1 MKTFFFVLGQLVLF
15 GLFTAIFFVGS
26 FLGLL
31 HRDPFPMH
39 WFLTHPTPTT
49 VRYFVPTGL
58 ILMSGLYC
66 LIFLMEA
73 AARKV
78 RTAGLWT
85 TVVYLLALVVG
96 LVEKFGFATH
106 DLR

>member
-1 MKTFFFVLGQLVLF
+1 MKTSFFVLGQLILF
-15 GLFTAIFFVGS
+15 GLFTAIFFLGS
-26 FLGLL
+26 FLGVL
-31 HRDPFPMH
+31 HRDPFPMQ
-39 WFLTHPTPTT
+39 WFVTHPAPGV

-58 ILMSGLYC
+58 ILMSGVYC
-66 LIFLMEA
+66 LVFLVEA
-73 AARKV
+73 AARRV

-85 TVVYLLALVVG
+85 TIVYLLALVVG

>member
-1 MKTFFFVLGQLVLF
+1 MKTFWFILGQLLLF
-15 GLFTAIFFVGS
+15 GLFLAIFFVGS

-31 HRDPFPMH
+31 HRDPFPMQ

-49 VRYFVPTGL
+49 VRYFVPAGFL
-58 ILMSGLYC
+58 LMSGLYC
-66 LIFLMEA
+66 VIFIAEA
-73 AARKV
+73 AAHKV

-85 TVVYLLALVVG
+85 TIMYLLALVVG
-96 LVEKFGFATH
+96 LVEKFGFTTR

>member
-1 MKTFFFVLGQLVLF
+1 MKTFLFVLGQVILF
-15 GLFTAIFFVGS
+15 CVFTSLFFVGS

-31 HRDPFPMH
+31 HRDPFPMK
-39 WFLTHPTPTT
+39 WFLTHPTPMTI
-49 VRYFVPTGL
+49 RYFVPTGL
-58 ILMSGLYC
+58 ILMSGFYC
-66 LIFLMEA
+66 LVFLMEA

-85 TVVYLLALVVG
+85 TFVFLLALFVGVV
-96 LVEKFGFATH
+96 ERFGFATH